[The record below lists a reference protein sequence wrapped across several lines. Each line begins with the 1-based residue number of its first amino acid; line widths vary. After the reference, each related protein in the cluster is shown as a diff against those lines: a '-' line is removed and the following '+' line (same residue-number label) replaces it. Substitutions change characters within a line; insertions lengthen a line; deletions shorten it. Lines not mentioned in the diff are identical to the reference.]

1 MPQHERTIM
10 AFDDL
15 GQEYMIDMVDSP
27 GEISDLMQTGA
38 MDSGFPALRTRE
50 GHAVDYL
57 GDGTFAVM
65 VPGRDEPVT
74 VRRVDP
80 TSA

>member
-1 MPQHERTIM
+1 M

-27 GEISDLMQTGA
+27 GEIGDLAQTGA
-38 MDSGFPALRTRE
+38 TERGFPTFRTRE

-57 GDGTFAVM
+57 GDGKFAVT

-74 VRRVDP
+74 VRRIDP